1 MSVVTPGKESLCAI
15 CDKSDGLGLA
25 TCSGCGITVHID
37 EYLADWGAKEVPKD
51 WYCLLCKDNGCQ
63 RPENPPRCVL
73 CLKATFKFPYLI
85 VKRNEYFGANNKDK
99 WAHFHCV
106 SFLNETWQDEDSK
119 AVIDLD
125 LKNELP
131 AKEAYWHI
139 RKERVNLRCSICF
152 NTGWKNSVNNQK
164 KFRSACVQ
172 CSDDTCP
179 EAFHVT
185 CALLK
190 RFQYHTIVDVANT
203 SFQIFCPQHSKK
215 FNNKK
220 KIGSKKR
227 KRLIDTNTNDGG
239 GGGCSSSSSS
249 SSAITAVTTISSV
262 SDNGDAH
269 TVHKPTEI
277 SRKTSSDAAK
287 EKGTINQE
295 HDKKD
300 STLQKNSID
309 SLFVNTRQAVSS
321 DPKVK
326 YTSKEIAEATKEI
339 MSLKHPTNHSFHQD
353 DMEKMVPLL
362 FKITNVNAQIDVI
375 TTLRNSSFQCVQA
388 FFKQPY
394 PHEENFIVNHKKILD
409 NFRPSQ
415 YVCNN

>member
-1 MSVVTPGKESLCAI
+1 MSVVTPGKESLCII

-25 TCSGCGITVHID
+25 TCSGCGVTVHID
-37 EYLADWGAKEVPKD
+37 EYLADWGEKEVPKD
-51 WYCLLCKDNGCQ
+51 WYCLLCEDNGCQ

-73 CLKATFKFPYLI
+73 CLKPTFKFPYLI
-85 VKRNEYFGANNKDK
+85 VKRNGYFASNPKDK

-139 RKERVNLRCSICF
+139 RKERVNLRCSICS
-152 NTGWKNSVNNQK
+152 NTGWKNSLNKHK

-185 CALLK
+185 CALLQRSK
-190 RFQYHTIVDVANT
+190 YHTIVDVSNT

-215 FNNKK
+215 FNNNKK
-220 KIGSKKR
+220 TGSKKR
-227 KRLIDTNTNDGG
+227 KRLIDTDTNDGG
-239 GGGCSSSSSS
+239 SSTSGT
-249 SSAITAVTTISSV
+249 TATISNN
-262 SDNGDAH
+262 DDTH

-277 SRKTSSDAAK
+277 SRKTSSDAAH

-295 HDKKD
+295 HGEKD

-309 SLFVNTRQAVSS
+309 SLFVNARQPVSS

-339 MSLKHPTNHSFHQD
+339 ISLKHPTNHSFHQD
-353 DMEKMVPLL
+353 DMERMVPLL
-362 FKITNVNAQIDVI
+362 FKCTNVNAQIDII
-375 TTLRNSSFQCVQA
+375 TTLRNSSFQCIQT
-388 FFKQPY
+388 FLKQPY
-394 PHEENFIVNHKKILD
+394 PRKENFIVNHKKILD
-409 NFRPSQ
+409 NFRPLQ
-415 YVCNN
+415 YVCND